1 MGTNYFSAERINYK
15 QNSKQ
20 KYNKLQLKP
29 FKELFCKG
37 NIIRLE
43 TIKATSATC

>member
-1 MGTNYFSAERINYK
+1 MNYK

-20 KYNKLQLKP
+20 KYNKLKLKL

-37 NIIRLE
+37 NIIRIK
-43 TIKATSATC
+43 TKKATSATC